1 MEVEETAT
9 AGDPNGGAEMI
20 CGLAEIRMKQFESN
34 GYTREDFVN
43 AHKFLGE
50 LHKYGPLLRPE
61 MRATL
66 RHQALSGDPEGA
78 ATVLRELLAKGGY

>member
-1 MEVEETAT
+1 MV
-9 AGDPNGGAEMI
+9 I
-20 CGLAEIRMKQFESN
+20 SLADIRMKQFESN
-34 GYTREDFVN
+34 GYKREDFVN

-61 MRATL
+61 VRATL

-78 ATVLRELLAKGGY
+78 TNRLRELLAKGGY

>member
-1 MEVEETAT
+1 MVTS
-9 AGDPNGGAEMI
+9 
-20 CGLAEIRMKQFESN
+20 LANIRMKQFESN

-50 LHKYGPLLRPE
+50 LHKYGPLLKPD
-61 MRATL
+61 MRASL

-78 ATVLRELLAKGGY
+78 TNKLRELLAKKI